1 MRLSELGITVRN
13 VDLGR
18 FDAESDYKLAQHFV
32 TTAYVDS
39 ALSGPRTLLL
49 GRKGSGKSALFR
61 QMPELVAE
69 AGLRA
74 EVLPL
79 TPDAYAW
86 AALKGYQEQG
96 LLPEHAHT
104 NAWKLTLAIEVA
116 GRLGAM
122 DRAWSRKTEDA
133 IRTLRRFVTDNFGNL
148 EPGLLK
154 TASGLVKGLTSF
166 NLSAFGFSVG
176 VDREK
181 GTPGTDY
188 ARRDSGVVGH
198 AAAPAFGAVDS
209 GRVRQAR

>member
-1 MRLSELGITVRN
+1 
-13 VDLGR
+13 
-18 FDAESDYKLAQHFV
+18 
-32 TTAYVDS
+32 
-39 ALSGPRTLLL
+39 
-49 GRKGSGKSALFR
+49 
-61 QMPELVAE
+61 
-69 AGLRA
+69 
-74 EVLPL
+74 
-79 TPDAYAW
+79 
-86 AALKGYQEQG
+86 LKGYQEQG

-154 TASGLVKGLTSF
+154 TASGPVKGLTSF

-181 GTPGTDY
+181 GTPVPITPAVIQALWDTLRHPLSEQSILVEFDRLDDSWDGSDQSRSLLIGLLKAAKDVNDESEAKASE
-188 ARRDSGVVGH
+188 ARSTNPSGLWPEAVG
-198 AAAPAFGAVDS
+198 
-209 GRVRQAR
+209 